1 MESSEAR
8 EIAEERVRELIDKG
22 YIQPELEEEK
32 VQQLIEKLLKDE
44 ST

>member
-1 MESSEAR
+1 MSEDEAR
-8 EIAEERVRELIDKG
+8 EIAEERVSILIDKG
-22 YIQPELEEEK
+22 YIEPELEQEK

>member
-1 MESSEAR
+1 MTTVEAK
-8 EIAEERVRELIDKG
+8 EIAEERVRELIDRG
-22 YIQPELEEEK
+22 YIEPELEQEK

>member
-1 MESSEAR
+1 MSEDEAR
-8 EIAEERVRELIDKG
+8 EIAEERVNILIDKG
-22 YIQPELEEEK
+22 YIEPELEQEK